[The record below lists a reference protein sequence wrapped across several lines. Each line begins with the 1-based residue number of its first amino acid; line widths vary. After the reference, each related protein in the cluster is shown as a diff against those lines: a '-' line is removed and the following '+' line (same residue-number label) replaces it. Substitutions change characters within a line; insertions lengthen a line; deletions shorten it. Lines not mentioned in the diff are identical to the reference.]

1 MDLALREL
9 PEDMFA
15 QDRADDPDYTKRS
28 LSSSEMRSQM
38 TLVRDGY
45 ATMRDTYDDKF
56 ITTATARGIAR
67 SELDYF
73 PEAVDQSLPLETRR
87 ANLLSKKRAT
97 GGISF
102 TAINDMLT
110 PLFAEIGIDFQIVSW
125 CGAQGGAWI
134 LDESALDVET
144 YLSLLDP
151 LIGAIGP
158 NPLDCDL
165 DYAAA
170 GLTAEQLEDI
180 QRTAYTYEVRIFG
193 NAPADFITRL
203 DKLLTE
209 NEPARSTHV
218 IINQHPGAFPP

>member
-9 PEDMFA
+9 PPDMFA

-28 LSSSEMRSQM
+28 ISSSEMRSQV
-38 TLVRDGY
+38 TVLGAGY
-45 ATMRDTYDDKF
+45 DTMEQVFDDKF
-56 ITTATARGIAR
+56 ITTATPLGIAR
-67 SELDYF
+67 AELDYF
-73 PEAVDQSLPLETRR
+73 PDPVDQSLPLETRR
-87 ANLLSKKRAT
+87 ANLLAKKRAT
-97 GGISF
+97 GGISYA
-102 TAINDMLT
+102 AIVDVLT
-110 PLFAEIGIDFQIVSW
+110 PLFAEIGLGFQVVSW

-134 LDESALDVET
+134 LDESELDVET

-151 LIGAIGP
+151 LLGAVGP

-203 DKLLTE
+203 DRLLTE
-209 NEPARSTHV
+209 IEPARSTHV
-218 IINQHPGAFPP
+218 ILNNHPGPLPP